1 MDNLDQ
7 YQHIKIILL
16 PTGYGGK
23 TFSQNVPAHNSPF
36 KSAFFSQNVVFSSR
50 ELFGLMGA
58 NLNRNVIVTGGS
70 YAGKNYR
77 DEVSREFF
85 N

>member
-1 MDNLDQ
+1 MCPLTMHHSKVL
-7 YQHIKIILL
+7 YSVKMEFL
-16 PTGYGGK
+16 
-23 TFSQNVPAHNSPF
+23 
-36 KSAFFSQNVVFSSR
+36 SSR

-58 NLNRNVIVTGGS
+58 NLNRNVIVTGGA

-77 DEVSREFF
+77 DEVSSEFF